1 MGHQGQLVIGT
12 IFIAALPILEAK
24 VLGLGLESTEG
35 PRVT

>member
-1 MGHQGQLVIGT
+1 MGHRGRLVVGA

-35 PRVT
+35 PRAT